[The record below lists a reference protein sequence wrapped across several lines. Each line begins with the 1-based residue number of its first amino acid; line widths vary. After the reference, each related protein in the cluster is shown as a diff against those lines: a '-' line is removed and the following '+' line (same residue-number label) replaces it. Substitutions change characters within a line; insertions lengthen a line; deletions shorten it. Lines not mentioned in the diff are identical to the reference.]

1 MEDFAHLPGELV
13 GDFDTDIRLIGCEG
27 CAESVLLMFHEPI
40 TTGAQ
45 EKPDLVEG
53 IACTSA
59 VAQCVL
65 LDAAVHLTWGVAS
78 EHDDVESVE
87 DTGCVLGAR

>member
-1 MEDFAHLPGELV
+1 MC
-13 GDFDTDIRLIGCEG
+13 LICHEG
-27 CAESVLLMFHEPI
+27 LTESFLLTLHEPI
-40 TTGAQ
+40 TPGAQ

-87 DTGCVLGAR
+87 DTGCVLGAS